1 MRITKRT
8 NLAMRV
14 LMFCAVN
21 NDRNVTKSQIAEG
34 CNSSENHLGHVVN
47 RLGQLGYLDTIR
59 GRRGGIRLGRPAGQ
73 ISVGDVFRNLEA
85 DVPVVECMQMDEN
98 TCPLVGACRLRGS
111 IMEALE
117 AFYSHLD
124 TVTLSEL
131 VDSNDGLCRILQQT
145 DEVTM
150 VACR

>member
-14 LMFCAVN
+14 LMFCAIN
-21 NDRNVTKSQIAEG
+21 TDRNVTKAEIAAG

-47 RLGQLGYLDTIR
+47 RLGQLGFLKTIR
-59 GRRGGIRLGRPAGQ
+59 GRRGGIRLARAPAE

-85 DVPVVECMQMDEN
+85 DVPLVECMVVEEN
-98 TCPLVGACRLRGS
+98 TCPLVSACRLRGC
-111 IMEALE
+111 ILGAME

-124 TVTLSEL
+124 AVTLSEL
-131 VDSNDGLCRILQQT
+131 VDSNDGLCRIL
-145 DEVTM
+145 DPRL
-150 VACR
+150 VA

>member
-14 LMFCAVN
+14 LMFCAIN
-21 NDRNVTKSQIAEG
+21 SDRNVTKAQIADG

-47 RLGQLGYLDTIR
+47 RLAQLGYLTTIR
-59 GRRGGIRLGRPAGQ
+59 GRRGGIRLARGPAD

-85 DVPVVECMQMDEN
+85 DVPLVECMVAEEN
-98 TCPLVGACRLRGS
+98 TCPLVSACRLRGC
-111 IMEALE
+111 ILGAVE

-124 TVTLSEL
+124 TVTLESL
-131 VDSNDGLCRILQQT
+131 VHSNDGLCRIL
-145 DEVTM
+145 DP
-150 VACR
+150 AAA